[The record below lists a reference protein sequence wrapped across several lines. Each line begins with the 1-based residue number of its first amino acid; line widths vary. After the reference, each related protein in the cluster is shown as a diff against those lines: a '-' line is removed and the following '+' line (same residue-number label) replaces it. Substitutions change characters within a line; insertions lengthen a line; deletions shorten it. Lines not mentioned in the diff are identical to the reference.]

1 MKPLVF
7 LIVILPCTLLFGQDQ
22 IRTDDVRVK
31 FVSEA
36 PLELI
41 YAQTESCSGLLDI
54 PNKSFAFRV
63 KIRSFEGFNSPLQ
76 REHFNENYMES
87 ERFPN
92 ASFQGRFLDD
102 INLKNPGNQT
112 LRVKGILIIHGV
124 EDERVLNLSL
134 MTDDFGVMSFESSF
148 EVQLETHNIDVPRIV
163 YQKIAETIS
172 VSVKGEFN

>member
-1 MKPLVF
+1 
-7 LIVILPCTLLFGQDQ
+7 
-22 IRTDDVRVK
+22 
-31 FVSEA
+31 
-36 PLELI
+36 
-41 YAQTESCSGLLDI
+41 
-54 PNKSFAFRV
+54 
-63 KIRSFEGFNSPLQ
+63 
-76 REHFNENYMES
+76 MES

-134 MTDDFGVMSFESSF
+134 ITDDFGVMSFESSF

>member
-1 MKPLVF
+1 MKTLVF
-7 LIVILPCTLLFGQDQ
+7 FTLVLPCTLLFGQGH

-41 YAQTESCSGLLDI
+41 TAQTASCSGLLDI

-102 INLKNPGNQT
+102 INLNNPGHQT

-172 VSVKGEFN
+172 VSVKGEFH